1 MEYAIGQTLVH
12 PAHGV
17 GKIIDVEK
25 IKFNESPTQY
35 YVLRFANKEL
45 TVRVPSKRAERVGLR
60 QIMSKDKVKQVLATL
75 RARPEMLPKDHKKRQ
90 KHLESLIFSGFPVK
104 IAEAVRELTW
114 RRRSK
119 KHLGIEDQRLL
130 DHGRDL
136 LIQEVG
142 LALNQPG
149 NQTDKVIDSA
159 LEEACQQELQA
170 A

>member
-25 IKFNESPTQY
+25 IQLNESPQQY
-35 YVLRFANKEL
+35 YVLRFADKQL
-45 TVRVPSKRAERVGLR
+45 TVRVPSKRADIVGLR
-60 QIMSKDKVKQVLATL
+60 QIMSREKVKQVLSTL
-75 RARPEMLPKDHKKRQ
+75 SAKPEALPIDHKKRQ
-90 KHLESLIFSGFPVK
+90 KVLEELVYSGYPVK
-104 IAEAVRELTW
+104 VAEAVRELTW

-142 LALNQPG
+142 LAMDHADNVTG
-149 NQTDKVIDSA
+149 EVIDGA
-159 LEEACQQELQA
+159 LEEACQQE
-170 A
+170 

>member
-25 IKFNESPTQY
+25 IQLNESAQQY
-35 YVLRFANKEL
+35 YVLRFADKQL
-45 TVRVPSKRAERVGLR
+45 TVRVPSKRAEIVGLR
-60 QIMSKDKVKQVLATL
+60 QIMSKDKVKQVLSTL
-75 RARPEMLPKDHKKRQ
+75 RAKPEALPTDHKKRQ
-90 KHLESLIFSGFPVK
+90 KILESLVYSGYPIKV
-104 IAEAVRELTW
+104 AEAVRELTW

-130 DHGRDL
+130 DHGRHL

-142 LALNQPG
+142 LALDHQG
-149 NQTDKVIDSA
+149 NATGDVIDGA
-159 LEEACQQELQA
+159 LEEACQEES
-170 A
+170 